1 MQIFLDTGL
10 MHLLW
15 LKEFPK
21 VILGNAFETF
31 VFLELMKLNREIHF
45 WRTTNKQEIDFIVKN
60 KELYAIESK
69 YNFHNINKK
78 SLIFFSETY
87 PCKMR
92 VVGLKGEQAGKYVW
106 ELVKE
111 LE

>member
-1 MQIFLDTGL
+1 

-78 SLIFFSETY
+78 
-87 PCKMR
+87 
-92 VVGLKGEQAGKYVW
+92 
-106 ELVKE
+106 
-111 LE
+111 